1 MTAIC
6 PKCGREYNCPP
17 AISREDNE
25 TEICPVCGVVESLAP
40 LQISDEEK
48 ERLIADAEQAELE
61 NGRVKPTR
69 PQTASSS
76 DAANMADTAK

>member
-1 MTAIC
+1 MAIC

-25 TEICPVCGVVESLAP
+25 TEICPVCGIVEAVTP

-48 ERLIADAEQAELE
+48 ERLIADAEQREIE
-61 NGRVKPTR
+61 HGRVKPLTV
-69 PQTASSS
+69 AE
-76 DAANMADTAK
+76 